1 MEHGGVE
8 CVMSQSN
15 WIAHYYLEVAPLPT
29 GGKKYLAA
37 TDLFQEI
44 LPPSI
49 CSSCSLLL
57 HFQTILSSLLCQMHL
72 PEFVSEVMV

>member
-1 MEHGGVE
+1 MEYSGVE
-8 CVMSQSN
+8 YVMLQRN
-15 WIAHYYLEVAPLPT
+15 WIARYYLEVAPLPM
-29 GGKKYLAA
+29 GKKYLAA

-57 HFQTILSSLLCQMHL
+57 NFQTILSSPLCQMHL

>member
-1 MEHGGVE
+1 MEHSGVE
-8 CVMSQSN
+8 FVMLKSN
-15 WIAHYYLEVAPLPT
+15 WIAHYYLEVTPLLT
-29 GGKKYLAA
+29 GKKYLAA
-37 TDLFQEI
+37 TDLFEEI

-57 HFQTILSSLLCQMHL
+57 HFQTILSSSLCQVHL